1 VTQRSTIRLP
11 PPVILWWVWVA
22 FVVLNVA
29 DYSVQGLPSA
39 RFSAVLASIL
49 LLVTGLVYTL
59 ALRPKVIEDGDGL
72 TVVNPFRIHR
82 LPWPVITSVDT
93 GEWVRVHFTRPT
105 PTSSTPSPPT
115 PSPPTPSSGAEVS
128 GGTRGSG
135 ESTGLVNCWALYVST
150 RARRKVAVG
159 SAPRADGMSRRL
171 GRLVTQPSGYGQ
183 PASRLPDEARYLASL
198 PVSAAIAAR
207 LDTRARRERTHAT
220 ATASVAAKASVGNGA
235 SPATKPSPAA
245 SAADGVSAADGAS
258 VADGVSVATTTWSW
272 LSLAAVAIPAAL
284 LLVVALV

>member
-245 SAADGVSAADGAS
+245 SAADGVS
-258 VADGVSVATTTWSW
+258 VATTTWSW